1 MQKII
6 ILVVGLVVG
15 YTFGFKDSKK
25 HDDNIAVRAIGKIG
39 GGSRD
44 KVRSTVD
51 EKMKEAERP

>member
-1 MQKII
+1 MKSII

-15 YTFGFKDSKK
+15 YTFGFKDSKQ
-25 HDDNIAVRAIGKIG
+25 HEENIAVRAIGKIG

-51 EKMKEAERP
+51 EKMKEAEKP